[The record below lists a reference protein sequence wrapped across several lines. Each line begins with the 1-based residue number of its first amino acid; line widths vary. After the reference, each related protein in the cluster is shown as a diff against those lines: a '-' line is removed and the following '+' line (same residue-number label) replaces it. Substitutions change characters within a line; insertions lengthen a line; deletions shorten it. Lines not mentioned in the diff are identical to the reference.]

1 MFGNVVKDATEFRC
15 YCVLNSYVVTTN
27 GCLSDV
33 ATLVLVWLTLLPE
46 SILTAESFAVEG
58 EFATTDT
65 TIGSTYNA
73 ILAFVQLFSSTFS
86 SLVVKF
92 PFFSVFLF
100 LQLLRH
106 CSCCCS

>member
-1 MFGNVVKDATEFRC
+1 M
-15 YCVLNSYVVTTN
+15 
-27 GCLSDV
+27 SDV

-58 EFATTDT
+58 EFATTDA

-73 ILAFVQLFSSTFS
+73 ILAFVQLFSSAFS

-92 PFFSVFLF
+92 PFFSFSFFFSSFCATAVVAAAELV
-100 LQLLRH
+100 LIL
-106 CSCCCS
+106 